1 MVNRNTASIITVVLI
16 CYEMFKVF
24 NQSKTLFY
32 SEKNEDSID
41 IHIFSLNNK
50 DKRKLIACVN
60 SMKVVCLHQVR
71 DAKLNKI
78 EIDQLIYF
86 S

>member
-1 MVNRNTASIITVVLI
+1 MK
-16 CYEMFKVF
+16 CFKSLMYQKLYF
-24 NQSKTLFY
+24 IQALENIQK
-32 SEKNEDSID
+32 KEDSID

-50 DKRKLIACVN
+50 DKRKLIVCAN